1 MSFAHQQVGECKI
14 SDFFGDGG
22 RNCGR
27 GLEGGGAAGP
37 GMLKLSNSSLVF
49 LHKAL
54 PFSFTHFWDAWNHCM
69 PAECLTF
76 PASAWWGADQC
87 SLLLCLEP
95 RLSLWMETSP
105 VKVRGSW
112 EDLSPELSLA
122 SPWRWCHLLP
132 HGEGDPL
139 PSGLGGWLNA
149 GHPTLDRG
157 GDHSVWVT
165 SSHSRGGRTRAA
177 RQGYQ
182 GNRVGNRGLWEADFV
197 GSKGRVPL
205 APAGGCDGNTSSSC
219 GCLNNHMGWLW
230 PRD

>member
-27 GLEGGGAAGP
+27 GLEGGGAEGP

-95 RLSLWMETSP
+95 RLSVWMETSP

-112 EDLSPELSLA
+112 EDRSRELGLA
-122 SPWRWCHLLP
+122 SPWRWCRLLP

-139 PSGLGGWLNA
+139 PLGLGGWLNA

-157 GDHSVWVT
+157 GDHSVCHQ
-165 SSHSRGGRTRAA
+165 HSQPGWEDTGHQAGLPGEQSGQPGAVGGSLCRIKGQSAPGSCR
-177 RQGYQ
+177 RMW
-182 GNRVGNRGLWEADFV
+182 WEHV
-197 GSKGRVPL
+197 L
-205 APAGGCDGNTSSSC
+205 I
-219 GCLNNHMGWLW
+219 MWLFE
-230 PRD
+230 